1 MKIYDFMMKCN
12 KRQVKIKAFSMLDT
26 IEQVYEFIVDEI
38 EFMEIGEN
46 MEIDIKLID
55 RKEI

>member
-1 MKIYDFMMKCN
+1 MMIYNFMVACN
-12 KRQVKIKAFSMLDT
+12 RKQMEVKACSMIST
-26 IEQVYEFIVDEI
+26 IEQVYDFIIDEI